1 MAEIIKQERRGSA
14 LILTID
20 RPEAG
25 NSLSAEVS
33 EAFLDIL
40 DTVENDMDLRA
51 VIVTGAG
58 DQFFC
63 TGGDVKRYAQLTTK
77 DELREVMRLAR
88 TVFRRFEALHVP
100 VIAAING
107 LAIGGGTEILLAT
120 DLRVM
125 SPTAQISMPQVRL
138 GIITGWE
145 GYERLVRDIGFSRA
159 MQVVT
164 TGERFDAEEAYRLGI
179 VNKIAKD
186 ADVIGAAMQFVESFD
201 KAAPLALGRAKRVI
215 HKAASGLADEAH
227 DLAADTFVD
236 LWFTEDHREAEKAF
250 AEKRGPVFKGK

>member
-1 MAEIIKQERRGSA
+1 MAEIVKQERRGSA

-186 ADVIGAAMQFVESFD
+186 ADVIGAAMQFVESFN
-201 KAAPLALGRAKRVI
+201 KAAPLALGHAKRVI
-215 HKAASGLADEAH
+215 HKAANRPDDEAH
-227 DLAADTFVD
+227 DLATDTFVD
-236 LWFTEDHREAEKAF
+236 LWFTEDHKEAEKAF
-250 AEKRGPVFKGK
+250 AEKRGPVFRGK